1 MSDKDSLLIQ
11 QDERGVLTLTLNR
24 PQVRNA
30 FDDVL
35 IAYLVATLKTAAVDP
50 HVRAVVL
57 RGNGAVFCAGADLQ
71 WMQRMVD
78 YSYAENVQDAN
89 QLAALMQALA
99 NLPQPTM
106 VVIQGAA
113 YGGGVGLAAC
123 CDLVIA
129 EESAKFCLSEV
140 KLGLIPAVISPF
152 LLSRMGQ
159 KSFRRYAFTAE
170 VFNATAAKAHNLVD
184 ECVPAA
190 QLEVCLENFLQMFL
204 TASPAAIRAMK
215 KVLQE
220 IEACQKPAAITQVTV
235 EAIANIRISKEGQ
248 EGLKAFLEKRK
259 PNFSI

>member
-1 MSDKDSLLIQ
+1 MSDKDALLIN

-24 PQVRNA
+24 PKVRNA
-30 FDDVL
+30 FDDML
-35 IAYLVATLKTAAVDP
+35 IANLLSALKNAAIDP
-50 HVRAVVL
+50 QVRAIVL

-71 WMQRMVD
+71 WMQRMVN
-78 YSYAENVQDAN
+78 YSYAENVDDAN
-89 QLAALMQALA
+89 QLAALMRTLA
-99 NLPQPTM
+99 SMPHPT
-106 VVIQGAA
+106 VAVIQGAA

-170 VFNATAAKAHNLVD
+170 VFDAIAAKEHSLVD
-184 ECVPAA
+184 ECVPAM
-190 QLEVCLENFLQMFL
+190 QLEACLETFLQMLL

-215 KVLQE
+215 KLLQD
-220 IEACQKPAAITQVTV
+220 IEDCQKPAALTQITV
-235 EAIANIRISKEGQ
+235 EAIANIRVSEEGQ

-259 PNFSI
+259 PSFSV